1 MLNSIELASCLI
13 WLVIEWRNRL
23 SKLKLCEQC
32 LINLLN
38 GNGCGTD
45 DDDVEGAEEDESQKK
60 FKFPDEKMQNFA
72 DKILT
77 RIYHNYSKQTFFKFG
92 HSR

>member
-1 MLNSIELASCLI
+1 MSNQSMLNSIELASCLI

-45 DDDVEGAEEDESQKK
+45 DDDVDSGVDVDDGA
-60 FKFPDEKMQNFA
+60 A
-72 DKILT
+72 DYDDDLLGLFTQSCFWHVFWKWK
-77 RIYHNYSKQTFFKFG
+77 NW
-92 HSR
+92 